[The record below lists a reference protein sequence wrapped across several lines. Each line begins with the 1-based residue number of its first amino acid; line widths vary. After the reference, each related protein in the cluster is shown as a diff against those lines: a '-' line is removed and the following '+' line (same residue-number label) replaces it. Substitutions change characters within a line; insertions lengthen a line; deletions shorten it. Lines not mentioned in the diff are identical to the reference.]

1 MRGADYYMD
10 INKCTE
16 EILSRNIK
24 PYRELYFLPG
34 FWLRYIIRK
43 HIVSRGRGKIIVYGY
58 QRDVDRFMRYLP
70 QSCSNVKSVYARQED
85 WVNLPGREF
94 HHPELV
100 LEIAKYEIGKLVIV
114 SNDLRYLLQMLL
126 INEDISYEIVDIYE
140 LIKREYR
147 TVIVKSI
154 AIPLKEAMREYIKCL
169 QSGMSEQKKYCDNYD
184 AILVKRYRAKKAV
197 NKKEK
202 QYYLRELIISYLLIK
217 DYRNAFF
224 YIDRYTRLTGKK
236 NNPFIQVKHDFLVL
250 LSQMKKKLRARKQRD
265 IIVFWCDALPY
276 SDFNKYHFLENVKN
290 DSMVFENA
298 YTHVPYTHTTIQ
310 AMFTGIPFFEGKMY
324 RSVETPNM
332 VRESKTIDLL
342 RKNHYQICEVGGS
355 YIKRKYASR
364 PNRSVRCSYPPAS
377 MELWETLAQLLKDEN
392 EKKFIICHMDC
403 ELHNP
408 YWNGE
413 SERLLLDPGRF
424 LGDTAEYDNQIKSSA
439 KYLEKQILYYMN
451 FFGEHTCKIFMSDHG
466 NGAPAYS
473 ERRLHAFCLV
483 NDRNVKKGSFKKYY
497 SYLKFYELLNYI
509 LHPTE
514 GNLDAIFSDYVLIQN
529 DHPYSEKYS
538 EEILCKFKN
547 NEDIRQKDWM
557 GFRGIIK
564 NGFKLI
570 WYPKGEAIWYDPEDN
585 EIMQEDIQDRDLVR
599 FMRDNVGDEFPDI
612 YAEKHYIHTRK
623 LYEKL
628 QLDFKNS

>member
-1 MRGADYYMD
+1 MR
-10 INKCTE
+10 CLT
-16 EILSRNIK
+16 
-24 PYRELYFLPG
+24 
-34 FWLRYIIRK
+34 
-43 HIVSRGRGKIIVYGY
+43 
-58 QRDVDRFMRYLP
+58 

-100 LEIAKYEIGKLVIV
+100 LEIAKYEIDKLVIV
-114 SNDLRYLLQMLL
+114 SDDLRYLLQMLL
-126 INEDISYEIVDIYE
+126 VNEDISYEIVDIYE

-154 AIPLKEAMREYIKCL
+154 AMPLKEAVREYIKYK
-169 QSGMSEQKKYCDNYD
+169 QSRVSEQKKYCDNYD
-184 AILVKRYRAKKAV
+184 AILVKKYWAKKAV

-236 NNPFIQVKHDFLVL
+236 NNPFIQVKHEFLAL
-250 LSQMKKKLRARKQRD
+250 LSQMKKQLRARKQRD
-265 IIVFWCDALPY
+265 IIVFWCDTLPY
-276 SDFNKYHFLENVKN
+276 SDFRKYHFLETIAK

-310 AMFTGIPFFEGKMY
+310 AMFTGVPFFEGKLY
-324 RSVETPNM
+324 RSVETPDM
-332 VRESKTIDLL
+332 VRASKTIDLL
-342 RKNHYQICEVGGS
+342 RENHYQICEVGGS

-364 PNRSVRCSYPPAS
+364 PNRSVRCSYLPSS

-392 EKKFIICHMDC
+392 KNEKQFIICHMDG

-413 SERLLLDPGRF
+413 SERLIHDPGS
-424 LGDTAEYDNQIKSSA
+424 LLCDVAKYENQRKESA
-439 KYLEKQILYYMN
+439 KYLEKQILYYMD
-451 FFGEHTCKIFMSDHG
+451 FLGQSACRVFMSDHG
-466 NGAPAYS
+466 IGAPAYS
-473 ERRLHAFCLV
+473 ERRLHAFCFV
-483 NDRNVKKGSFKKYY
+483 HDHNVKKENFDEYF
-497 SYLKFYELLNYI
+497 SYLKFYELLDYI

-514 GNLDAIFSDYVLIQN
+514 ENLKKIFSDYVLIQN
-529 DHPYSEKYS
+529 DHPYSEKFCR
-538 EEILCKFKN
+538 EILCMLRN
-547 NEDIRQKDWM
+547 NEDIRLKDWM
-557 GFRGIIK
+557 GIRGIIK
-564 NGFKLI
+564 KGYKLI
-570 WYPKGEAIWYDPEDN
+570 RFPKGQEIWYDSEDN

-599 FMRDNVGDEFPDI
+599 FMRDKVGDEFPDI
-612 YAEKHYIHTRK
+612 YAEKHYVHTRK

-628 QLDFKNS
+628 QLDF